1 MLVSQ
6 GLFHIA
12 HSIEQENDMK
22 IVKTTQCESGVSGNR
37 NYVRRR
43 LFLEDGRRIEID
55 FRMMSIPPFITDFR
69 VWEYKTKTGRKHS
82 RVSTYVEPDPENM
95 DLHKKDAKMFN
106 SLLLRYSETPLELRE
121 VCEDM
126 KKTLTEPLVK
136 MRARPAPCGKCGRE
150 VFDARGD
157 GGMVL
162 VSSVPG
168 ENRCSKCFNSK

>member
-1 MLVSQ
+1 
-6 GLFHIA
+6 
-12 HSIEQENDMK
+12 MK
-22 IVKTTQCESGVSGNR
+22 IVKTTNCKPGVSGNR
-37 NYVRRR
+37 NYFRRR
-43 LFLEDGRRIEID
+43 LFLEDGGRIEVD
-55 FRMMSIPPFITDFR
+55 FRMMSILPYITDFR

-82 RVSTYVEPDPENM
+82 RVTTYIESNS
-95 DLHKKDAKMFN
+95 DLHEKGALK
-106 SLLLRYSETPLELRE
+106 YSEIPSELKD

-136 MRARPAPCGKCGRE
+136 MRARPTPCGKCGRE
-150 VFDARGD
+150 VFNARGD

>member
-1 MLVSQ
+1 
-6 GLFHIA
+6 
-12 HSIEQENDMK
+12 MK
-22 IVKTTQCESGVSGNR
+22 IIKTTKCKPGVSGNR
-37 NYVRRR
+37 NYFRRR
-43 LFLEDGRRIEID
+43 LFLEDGGRIEVD
-55 FRMMSIPPFITDFR
+55 FRMMSIPPYVTDFK
-69 VWEYKTKTGRKHS
+69 VWEYNTKTGRRYS
-82 RVSTYVEPDPENM
+82 RVTTYIESDS
-95 DLHKKDAKMFN
+95 DLHEKDALN
-106 SLLLRYSETPLELRE
+106 YSEIPSELRD

-136 MRARPAPCGKCGRE
+136 MRAKPTPCGKCGRE